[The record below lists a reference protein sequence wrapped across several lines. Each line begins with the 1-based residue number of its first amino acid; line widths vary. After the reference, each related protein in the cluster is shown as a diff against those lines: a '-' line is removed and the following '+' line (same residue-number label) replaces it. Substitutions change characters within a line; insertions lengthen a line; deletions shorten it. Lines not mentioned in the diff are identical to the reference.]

1 MFLNCHNCKFVKKK
15 FSRSYS
21 LVRVVVTFP
30 QVVLNLPRTYENHIG
45 SAVCEIL
52 RYTETDRH
60 RSFYFYI
67 RIWNKLQTWLYVVVV
82 LYLEDILNKK
92 KYYVHVIHYFFSLLF
107 FLSLSLWHFLFIYPP
122 LYLSIFLIFL
132 NKYFLWE

>member
-15 FSRSYS
+15 ISRSYS

-60 RSFYFYI
+60 RSFYFFM
-67 RIWNKLQTWLYVVVV
+67 RIWNKLQTWFYVVVV

-92 KYYVHVIHYFFSLLF
+92 KYYVHVIHYFFTFIFSFSISLTFSIYLF
-107 FLSLSLWHFLFIYPP
+107 PSLHF
-122 LYLSIFLIFL
+122 
-132 NKYFLWE
+132 YFSHFSQ